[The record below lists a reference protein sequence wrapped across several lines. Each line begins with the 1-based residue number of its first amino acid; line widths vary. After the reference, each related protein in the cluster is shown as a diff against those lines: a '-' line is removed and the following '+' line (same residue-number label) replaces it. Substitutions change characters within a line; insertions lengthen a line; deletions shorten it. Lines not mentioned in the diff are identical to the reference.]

1 MPLKEIK
8 HRINSVSSILKTTAA
23 MKMVSSAK
31 LHKAQNTANGMLP
44 YADALRRVTDALL
57 GTDYVGPLSDSRPVR
72 RTILVAFASDSSLCG
87 VFNANVIRET
97 LHTIDRLR
105 ATSPEAEVSLY
116 TIGRKTY
123 EALAKSGCTV
133 RGHLEGMAMHPDYDA
148 VAALADDFMQQFIAR
163 QTDRVE
169 LIYHHFK
176 STGTQLLVHDPLLPL
191 ALPTHADASTPTDYL
206 VEPSRQELL
215 EALIPKTIRLKLYAA
230 VLDSNTSE
238 HAARMLAM
246 QTASENADQ
255 LINSLTVAY
264 NKQRQ
269 QAITTELLDI
279 ASGTNN

>member
-57 GTDYVGPLSDSRPVR
+57 GTDYAGPLADSRPVR
-72 RTILVAFASDSSLCG
+72 RTTLVAFASDSSLCG

-105 ATSPEAEVSLY
+105 AASPDAEVSLY
-116 TIGRKTY
+116 TIGRKAY
-123 EALAKSGCTV
+123 EALAKSGCTIQ
-133 RGHLEGMAMHPDYDA
+133 GHLEGMAMHPDYDA
-148 VAALADDFMQQFIAR
+148 VAALADDFMRQFIAR

-279 ASGTNN
+279 ASGTND